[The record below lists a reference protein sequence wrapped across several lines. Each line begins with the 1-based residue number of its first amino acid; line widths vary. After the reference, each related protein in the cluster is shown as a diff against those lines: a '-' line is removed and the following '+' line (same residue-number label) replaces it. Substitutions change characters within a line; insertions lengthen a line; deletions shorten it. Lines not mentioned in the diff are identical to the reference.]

1 VCDFGLGRFTED
13 GRSDFDLATYIYC
26 SPEVCW
32 NIFKGILN
40 RAEEPHPA
48 ERIGTE
54 VVLGLH
60 KVTQQVP
67 NQRMPL

>member
-1 VCDFGLGRFTED
+1 MTRGAAAQSQTGTLLAHLVLHDDSPPTLLE
-13 GRSDFDLATYIYC
+13 SD
-26 SPEVCW
+26 
-32 NIFKGILN
+32 N

-48 ERIGTE
+48 ERIGAE
-54 VVLGLH
+54 LVLGLH